1 MALNRKAYDHALALI
16 RQGKVDRTSGWSFSA
31 EDGNRILGDPPD
43 WEEYARWFLLKDP
56 DADPE
61 TKEAWKYPYGKG
73 GKVYRSAL
81 TAIRQRAAQQN
92 ERELFEAAGRLLAEV
107 DKGKE
112 MAEPVEETDWIEV
125 FRAGSYPQGTF
136 TEEDLREIA
145 ETYDP
150 SWHEAPAVVGH
161 PKTDDPAYGWVSAVR
176 SEGGRLFVKFR
187 QVVPEFA
194 EAVRRGLYKKVS
206 VALSRVIG
214 KGRWYLKHVGFLG
227 AAAPQVRGLAPVTFI
242 ADEGDAV
249 LEVSFGKED
258 AMDVEKLKKELEE
271 ARGRIKE
278 LEAKEAAFAEKEK
291 ELEKA
296 RAREAELQH
305 KLRRQQIEH
314 KVDELVKDGKL
325 APCFVEMG
333 IVDFMVGLEDA
344 PEVEFTDGEGKVKEK
359 KSPARWFEEFLGKL
373 PQVVDFREIAKDGKA
388 RTGQED
394 KDVKLGLRIAGKAK
408 QDK

>member
-1 MALNRKAYDHALALI
+1 MLNRKAYEHAMSLI

-31 EDGNRILGDPPD
+31 DDGNRILGDPPD
-43 WEEYARWFLLKDP
+43 WEEYGRWFLLKDP

-81 TAIRQRAAQQN
+81 IAIRQRAAQQN
-92 ERELFEAAGRLLAEV
+92 EREIFEAAGRLLALV
-107 DKGKE
+107 DKEKQ
-112 MAEPVEETDWIEV
+112 MAEPIGETDWIEV
-125 FRAGSYPQGTF
+125 FRAGRYPQGEF
-136 TEEDLREIA
+136 TEEHLREIA

-150 SWHEAPAVVGH
+150 SWHEAPVVVGH
-161 PKTDDPAYGWVSAVR
+161 PRTDDPAYGWVSAVKA
-176 SEGGRLFVKFR
+176 EGGRLLVKLR

-194 EAVRRGLYKKVS
+194 DAVRRGLYKKVS

-227 AAAPQVRGLAPVTFI
+227 AAAPQVKGLAPVTFV
-242 ADEGDAV
+242 ADEGDVV

-258 AMDVEKLKKELEE
+258 EMDVERLRKDLEKAQ
-271 ARGRIKE
+271 ARLQE
-278 LEAKEAAFAEKEK
+278 LEAKEATFAEKEK
-291 ELEKA
+291 ELEAARRKA
-296 RAREAELQH
+296 AEMER
-305 KLRRQQIEH
+305 KLRLQEIRH
-314 KVDELVKDGKL
+314 KVDGMVKDGKL

-333 IVDFMVGLEDA
+333 IADFWLALDGA
-344 PEVEFTDGEGKVKEK
+344 PEVEFTDEEGKVKEK

-373 PQVVDFREIAKDGKA
+373 PHVVDFREIAKDGKP
-388 RTGQED
+388 RPGQED
-394 KDVKLGLRIAGKAK
+394 EDVKLGLRIAGKAK